1 MPAKRKSGSKATRS
15 SARLRSKAYRDGF
28 KAFKPYR
35 DEEIAKY
42 KRVHGH
48 KPRGKKAV
56 ADYIKIN
63 KAAGRKYRA
72 DQ

>member
-1 MPAKRKSGSKATRS
+1 MPGKRKRTPAKVYN
-15 SARLRSKAYRDGF
+15 LRSKAFREGF

-35 DEEIAKY
+35 DAEIAKY

-72 DQ
+72 EN